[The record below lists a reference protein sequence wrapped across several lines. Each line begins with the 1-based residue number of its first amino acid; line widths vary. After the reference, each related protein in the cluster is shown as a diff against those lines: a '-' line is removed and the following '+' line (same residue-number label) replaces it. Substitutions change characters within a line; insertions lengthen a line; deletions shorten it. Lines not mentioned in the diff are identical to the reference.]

1 MKGNFKFLVCKNDFM
16 LLLFKYLL
24 FISTLSLH
32 KFCITENNLLDESS
46 KPYLASHLKNNQL
59 MYYDDLIILYAP
71 CRQKIYGIALFWYNV
86 L

>member
-1 MKGNFKFLVCKNDFM
+1 M

-24 FISTLSLH
+24 FISILSSH
-32 KFCITENNLLDESS
+32 ELDDNS
-46 KPYLASHLKNNQL
+46 KPYLALYLKNNQL